1 MKTRVMS
8 SIAIGVILLVVLLCG
23 GYVMAAVLLMLS
35 LIAYFE
41 LMRATGVHQAEKK
54 CSGIEMAGYIGIVF
68 HYGLMLFMGKDIRF
82 FGLSILF
89 VFFAVMIVYVLT
101 FPKYQAQQAM
111 AAIFSFLY
119 APVMLSFV
127 YLLRI
132 GKYGEYIVWV
142 PFVAWICDTCAY
154 LAGRA
159 FGKHKLCPRLSPQK
173 TIEGA
178 IGGVAGSVAAGA
190 IFGVVL
196 SGAATH
202 NSDTI
207 WMFMIITL
215 IASVISQIG
224 DLAASGIKR
233 DHQIKDY
240 GNLIPGHGGIMD
252 RFDSVIFVTPMVYL
266 LSVLFIK

>member
-1 MKTRVMS
+1 
-8 SIAIGVILLVVLLCG
+8 
-23 GYVMAAVLLMLS
+23 MAAVLLILS
-35 LIAYFE
+35 MIAYFE
-41 LMRATGVHQAEKK
+41 LMRATGVHQAGKK
-54 CSGIEMAGYIGIVF
+54 CSGIEMAGYIGIIL
-68 HYGLMLFMGKDIRF
+68 HYGLMLFMGRDIRF
-82 FGLSILF
+82 FGISILF

-111 AAIFSFLY
+111 AVIFSFLY
-119 APVMLSFV
+119 APVMLSFI

-132 GKYGEYIVWV
+132 GNYGQYIVWV
-142 PFVAWICDTCAY
+142 PFVAWICDTFAY

-159 FGKHKLCPRLSPQK
+159 FGRHKLCPKLSPKK
-173 TIEGA
+173 TVEGA
-178 IGGVAGSVAAGA
+178 IGGVVGSVAAGA
-190 IFGVVL
+190 IFGTVL
-196 SGAATH
+196 SNAATH
-202 NSDTI
+202 NPDMI

-215 IASVISQIG
+215 VAGVISQIG

-266 LSVLFIK
+266 LAVFFIK

>member
-54 CSGIEMAGYIGIVF
+54 CSGIEMAGYIGIIF

-111 AAIFSFLY
+111 AAIFSF
-119 APVMLSFV
+119 VR
-127 YLLRI
+127 LRP
-132 GKYGEYIVWV
+132 K
-142 PFVAWICDTCAY
+142 
-154 LAGRA
+154 R
-159 FGKHKLCPRLSPQK
+159 
-173 TIEGA
+173 
-178 IGGVAGSVAAGA
+178 
-190 IFGVVL
+190 VL
-196 SGAATH
+196 
-202 NSDTI
+202 N
-207 WMFMIITL
+207 
-215 IASVISQIG
+215 ASVSACRVSVRFFCKKSRSASLYRMTLTILLPNHFRRGEIS
-224 DLAASGIKR
+224 AAVFG
-233 DHQIKDY
+233 
-240 GNLIPGHGGIMD
+240 
-252 RFDSVIFVTPMVYL
+252 F
-266 LSVLFIK
+266 

>member
-1 MKTRVMS
+1 MS

-54 CSGIEMAGYIGIVF
+54 CSGIEMAGYIGIIF

-142 PFVAWICDTCAY
+142 PFVAWICDTCAF
-154 LAGRA
+154 LQDV
-159 FGKHKLCPRLSPQK
+159 HS
-173 TIEGA
+173 
-178 IGGVAGSVAAGA
+178 
-190 IFGVVL
+190 
-196 SGAATH
+196 
-202 NSDTI
+202 
-207 WMFMIITL
+207 
-215 IASVISQIG
+215 ASTSFVP
-224 DLAASGIKR
+224 DFRPKR
-233 DHQIKDY
+233 
-240 GNLIPGHGGIMD
+240 
-252 RFDSVIFVTPMVYL
+252 R
-266 LSVLFIK
+266 

>member
-1 MKTRVMS
+1 MS

-132 GKYGEYIVWV
+132 GSTENILSGY
-142 PFVAWICDTCAY
+142 
-154 LAGRA
+154 
-159 FGKHKLCPRLSPQK
+159 RLS
-173 TIEGA
+173 
-178 IGGVAGSVAAGA
+178 
-190 IFGVVL
+190 
-196 SGAATH
+196 
-202 NSDTI
+202 
-207 WMFMIITL
+207 
-215 IASVISQIG
+215 
-224 DLAASGIKR
+224 
-233 DHQIKDY
+233 
-240 GNLIPGHGGIMD
+240 HGY
-252 RFDSVIFVTPMVYL
+252 VTP
-266 LSVLFIK
+266 VLILQDVHLANTSFVPGFRRKRR